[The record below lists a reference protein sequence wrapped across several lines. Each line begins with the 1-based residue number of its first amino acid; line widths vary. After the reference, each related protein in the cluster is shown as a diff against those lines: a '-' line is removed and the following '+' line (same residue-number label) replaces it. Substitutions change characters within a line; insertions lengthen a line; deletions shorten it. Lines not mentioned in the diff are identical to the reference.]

1 MEYNLEVLNVDKVK
15 EEIMKDNEI
24 KNLLLRI
31 PPDDCSTNV
40 SPMNKEA
47 LESFI
52 SSVGFDKTLGKV
64 NPQKVLMIL
73 KKEMI
78 KFIMS
83 EKLKIDNMDLD
94 VNNLITELSDVSQNY
109 EEIIANDFGKFTGYM
124 NMFSQHKEKS
134 AERMRRADL

>member
-1 MEYNLEVLNVDKVK
+1 MDKVK
-15 EEIMKDNEI
+15 EEILKDSDI
-24 KNLLLRI
+24 KLMLQRI

-40 SPMNKEA
+40 SPINKEA

-52 SSVGFDKTLGKV
+52 SSVGFDKTIGKV

-78 KFIMS
+78 KFIMN

-94 VNNLITELSDVSQNY
+94 VNHLIDEMSDVSQNY
-109 EEIIANDFGKFTGYM
+109 EEIIANDFGKFTG
-124 NMFSQHKEKS
+124 
-134 AERMRRADL
+134 